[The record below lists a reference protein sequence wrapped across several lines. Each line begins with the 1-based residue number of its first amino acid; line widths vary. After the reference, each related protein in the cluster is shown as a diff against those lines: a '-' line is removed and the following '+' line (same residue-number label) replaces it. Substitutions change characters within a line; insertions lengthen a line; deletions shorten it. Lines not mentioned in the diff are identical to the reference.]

1 MAAMRLLTL
10 GVLAL
15 LLLGAILFLFTLFGL
30 PEVHVSALVPEDS
43 RLVLGYSSINEL
55 RELYE
60 GPTAPMNFDPALSRI
75 GRRVNNPGFDGIDF
89 EQAVASY
96 VTQDGQEVHLVP
108 YADFDAFERAF
119 AISRDNIHLRGP
131 FREARN
137 YLSASKTGVRPAR
150 GPEDPLARQLDEHVM
165 LLASRPESALDV
177 RFMLSYLLALDVDTA
192 RVKVPLLSRIVTG
205 IPEGTARFVAREC
218 DDFLLGVPKGQ
229 RATDPLRVVLR
240 AAPRARGALA
250 LAEEVAKQVDLARL
264 VGSFPRSSGI
274 VVGGVMDAKGWE
286 QIGLA
291 LPLGDGALAA
301 GIVERKYHGRPYT
314 LLVAASPKDPKD
326 LEKLHAQGHALLSGS
341 GAPEF
346 AAEEDE
352 GTEVRTAV
360 LEVPPAWM
368 ATILRASQKAPPP
381 VYLSTAVEK
390 GVWYCAIGSQAEHT
404 VRSALGCLRGAA
416 ELSLRGVDG
425 VQAHREFFRAGH
437 AALALITPAGL
448 KALRFPMPYV
458 QIANLGQPKA
468 VTFVL
473 DVAGMAQ
480 GDLRLAR

>member
-1 MAAMRLLTL
+1 MRLLTL

-30 PEVHVSALVPEDS
+30 PEVHVSALVPDDAKF
-43 RLVLGYSSINEL
+43 VIGYSSINEL

-60 GPTAPMNFDPALSRI
+60 GPAAPLNFDPALSRI
-75 GRRVNNPGFDGIDF
+75 GRQVNNPGFDGIDF

-96 VTQDGQEVHLVP
+96 VTQDGKEVHLVP
-108 YADFDAFERAF
+108 FVEFDAFEKAF
-119 AISRDNIHLRGP
+119 ALARDNIHLRGP

-137 YLSASKTGVRPAR
+137 YLSTSKTGARPER
-150 GPEDPLARQLDEHVM
+150 GPEDPLVRQLDEHVL
-165 LLASRPESALDV
+165 LLAGRPESALDL
-177 RFMLSYLLALDVDTA
+177 RFMLTYLLSLDDNTA
-192 RVKVPLLSRIVTG
+192 RVTAPLLSRVVTA
-205 IPEGTARFVAREC
+205 IPEGAAGFVATEC
-218 DDFLLGVPKGQ
+218 DDLLLGIPRGQ
-229 RATDPLRVVLR
+229 KATDPLRIVVR
-240 AAPRARGALA
+240 ATPRARGALA
-250 LAEEVAKQVDLARL
+250 RAEEVARQVDLARL
-264 VGSFPRSSGI
+264 VGSIPRAAGI
-274 VVGGVMDAKGWE
+274 VVGGVLDAKGWDE
-286 QIGLA
+286 IGVA
-291 LPLGDGALAA
+291 LPLGDGAVAA

-314 LLVAASPKDPKD
+314 LLVAASPRDPKD
-326 LEKLHAQGHALLSGS
+326 LDGLRALGPALLSGS
-341 GAPEF
+341 EALEF
-346 AAEEDE
+346 TAEEDE

-360 LEVPPAWM
+360 LDAPPARLR
-368 ATILRASQKAPPP
+368 TILHASQKVPPP

-416 ELSLRGVDG
+416 ELSVRGAEG

-437 AALALITPAGL
+437 AAMALVTPEGL
-448 KALRFPMPYV
+448 KSLRFPMPYV
-458 QIANLGQPKA
+458 QIANVGQPKA